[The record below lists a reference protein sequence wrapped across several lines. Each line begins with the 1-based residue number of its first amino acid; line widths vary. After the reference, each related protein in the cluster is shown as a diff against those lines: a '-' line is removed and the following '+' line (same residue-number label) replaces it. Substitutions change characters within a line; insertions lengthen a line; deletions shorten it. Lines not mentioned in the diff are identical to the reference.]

1 MDILPLFS
9 SNLLIL
15 NVDER
20 VDQLSNGIDN
30 IEFKSSGQ
38 SPGNLMSV
46 DIRVLEKHSRIKN
59 ILLKKFNHYMKN
71 VMKIENEFII
81 TTSWYTKI
89 LPGAIS
95 GTHNHKNS
103 YYSGILYFHEYDEET
118 SSLQLMSP
126 VIDLQDFFLQPKN
139 TEDFHLQN
147 SHSWEILPKKNLLVF
162 FPSYLRHKVSNNF
175 SNKTRYSLAFNIV
188 PLQTYG
194 SGDSTINTNWYK

>member
-59 ILLKKFNHYMKN
+59 ILLKKFSHYMKN

-95 GTHNHKNS
+95 GAHNHKNS
-103 YYSGILYFHEYDEET
+103 YYSGILYFHEYDEE
-118 SSLQLMSP
+118 SPSLQLMSP
-126 VIDLQDFFLQPKN
+126 VIDFQDFFLQPKN
-139 TEDFHLQN
+139 TEDCHLQN

-175 SNKTRYSLAFNIV
+175 SNNTRYSLAFNIA

-194 SGDSTINTNWYK
+194 SGDSTIDTNWYK